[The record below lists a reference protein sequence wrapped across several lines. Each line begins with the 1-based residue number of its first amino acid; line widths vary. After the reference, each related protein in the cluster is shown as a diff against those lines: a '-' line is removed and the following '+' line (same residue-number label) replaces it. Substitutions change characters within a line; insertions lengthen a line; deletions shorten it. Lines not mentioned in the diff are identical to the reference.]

1 MAQRRQAQGSLEK
14 IKLPLFGAFSNRGD
28 NADKDQRFLNCYPES
43 RKVDQT
49 DITKTW
55 IIKRPGLDAYKSFS
69 TDVPRGIQF
78 FNGKIYAAYGS
89 DIYEDVFGSV
99 GAPTP
104 LGLTITTT
112 DTTIAMIVGNSASTE
127 IIYLYVM
134 V

>member
-55 IIKRPGLDAYKSFS
+55 IIKRPGLEAYKLFS
-69 TDVPRGIQF
+69 TELPTIIPIVVSVVVIVKP
-78 FNGKIYAAYGS
+78 NA
-89 DIYEDVFGSV
+89 V
-99 GAPTP
+99 GAPTLP
-104 LGLTITTT
+104 KT
-112 DTTIAMIVGNSASTE
+112 SS
-127 IIYLYVM
+127 
-134 V
+134 